1 MHRFGLSIFPESTLG
16 TPEKQDA
23 ISTKY
28 RPELN
33 DNIQAIQKHS
43 IKPKTKLTLY

>member
-16 TPEKQDA
+16 TPEKQVT
-23 ISTKY
+23 ISTKHH
-28 RPELN
+28 PKLN
-33 DNIQAIQKHS
+33 NNIQAIQKHS